1 LKSTNRRR
9 RRTGEDSQHVA
20 ELIQLIAEVSTHHL
34 MALGHFLTNVF
45 FGLENKSSEEDHEI
59 NQVKAGIV
67 RGVSQLIF
75 ALCSKDDN
83 YSVASCMVQ
92 SLIIPIY
99 YGLFVL
105 SNFAEE
111 TQISHTAVEFGGVIK
126 IIKES
131 LRKQQ
136 ESQDSLS
143 LCVQTYILVIKIFP
157 NNFDP
162 EDLSILLRSLKEP
175 STDHNLYRA
184 ICQLLV
190 VAFDRPKLKNIVA
203 NQKTLLPLSET
214 RRFLDSHTFTGFI
227 NYSHTQIAQEFI
239 SWMWT
244 LATVVHSFDS
254 LKDSE
259 HGVDSILK
267 FVNTYRKRIL
277 AVLNHQIL
285 DSTANQRQMKNG
297 EAPNINQD
305 FKTMAYVEELELTLT
320 IVSQLMSQ

>member
-1 LKSTNRRR
+1 
-9 RRTGEDSQHVA
+9 
-20 ELIQLIAEVSTHHL
+20 
-34 MALGHFLTNVF
+34 VF

-59 NQVKAGIV
+59 NQVKSGIV
-67 RGVSQLIF
+67 KGVSQLIF

-83 YSVASCMVQ
+83 YSVSSYMVQ
-92 SLIIPIY
+92 SLSLPIY

-111 TQISHTAVEFGGVIK
+111 TQISYTSVEFGGLTK

-131 LRKQQ
+131 LKKQQ

-143 LCVQTYILVIKIFP
+143 LWVQTYILLIKIFP
-157 NNFDP
+157 SNFES
-162 EDLSILLRSLKEP
+162 EDLSILLRSLRDL
-175 STDHNLYRA
+175 STDDNLYRS

-203 NQKTLLPLSET
+203 NQKTLLPISET
-214 RRFLDSHTFTGFI
+214 RRFLDSHTFAGYI
-227 NYSHTQIAQEFI
+227 NYSNTQITQEFI

-267 FVNTYRKRIL
+267 FVNTYKKRFL
-277 AVLNHQIL
+277 AVLNSQIL
-285 DSTANQRQMKNG
+285 DSSANQRNG
-297 EAPNINQD
+297 RNGFIANINQD

-320 IVSQLMSQ
+320 IVSQLMTK